1 MPSLKSYSQIV
12 SKEQSKPLQKFT
24 YEMLYGLLTG
34 GSVRLSQIARSLKED
49 TVLLYT
55 EKRLSRNICGRI
67 DTGKLEEEYLKLVKV
82 GRVIAVDNC
91 DIRKNKGYE
100 MPYIGRIWDGSEQS
114 IAFGYNMLQIEAVN
128 KDRSGFPLAM
138 RLHSYK
144 AYKEGES
151 QNKLLLTEARRLSS
165 LFPNR
170 IWVFDRG
177 YDAGRIMEGLRKMP
191 LTYVIRQKGTR
202 KLFLKDK
209 SFLVKNAWRYIPL
222 KERGRQRIG
231 FAHVEINGTEK
242 IHTIILVK
250 RPGRAVVAL
259 LSNHKA
265 KDMKDAERLLDAYKQ
280 RWGIE
285 ESIRFL
291 KQSFDL
297 EDIRL
302 LRYEALQRMMVF
314 VMLSYGFLR
323 LNQKKLLERNMVK
336 HFSEPP
342 RFTMYRVMEGV

>member
-1 MPSLKSYSQIV
+1 MPSLKSYSQTV
-12 SKEQSKPLQKFT
+12 SKEQSKPVQKFS
-24 YEMLYGLLTG
+24 YEMLYGLLTR

-49 TVLLYT
+49 TALLYT
-55 EKRLSRNICGRI
+55 EKRLSRNICGNI
-67 DTGKLEEEYLKLVKV
+67 DTEKLEREYLKLVKV
-82 GRVIAVDNC
+82 GEVIAVDNC
-91 DIRKNKGYE
+91 DIEKNKGYK
-100 MPYIGRIWDGSEQS
+100 MPYRGIIWDGSEQRLAS
-114 IAFGYNMLQIEAVN
+114 GYNMIQIEAVN

-151 QNKLLLTEARRLSS
+151 QNKLLLREVERLSA

-177 YDAGRIMEGLRKMP
+177 YDAGRIMEGLRTMP

-231 FAHVEINGTEK
+231 FAHVRINGTDRV
-242 IHTIILVK
+242 HTIILAK
-250 RPGRAVVAL
+250 RKGRPIVAL
-259 LSNHKA
+259 LSNYTA

-297 EDIRL
+297 EDI
-302 LRYEALQRMMVF
+302 
-314 VMLSYGFLR
+314 
-323 LNQKKLLERNMVK
+323 
-336 HFSEPP
+336 
-342 RFTMYRVMEGV
+342 